1 MTIQDLRV
9 PFQVLMGSP
18 LHNHVG
24 QKPQKRKTKEC
35 QDHSVLLRIQLYFLM
50 KSCPAKG
57 GYGEAWLTSNQ
68 EPAEGKV
75 NQHWYH
81 QTTL

>member
-35 QDHSVLLRIQLYFLM
+35 QDHSVFAEDPGLLSHEELP
-50 KSCPAKG
+50 S
-57 GYGEAWLTSNQ
+57 
-68 EPAEGKV
+68 
-75 NQHWYH
+75 
-81 QTTL
+81 